1 MFEFLDKPYPFDNA
15 LNAFLRIGF
24 GIGLGLFLFILFFQP
39 FELDNADFNN
49 YILTIAGF
57 GGITFLLIGLPRIIF
72 PWILPKFLNT
82 RNWDLKREIFLQF
95 LLWIL
100 NSVAWAF
107 YTAYVAHVKL
117 SMYLVF
123 KMVMLSLAPPVIILI
138 VKEIQSLQNQ
148 LHKFK
153 EQNRELDAVA
163 RSKQKEDHETIE
175 LVSEN
180 RSEKLA
186 LKASELILVKSA
198 ENYVEIL
205 YRASGSINK
214 TLMRTTLKGIEDQL
228 RSLNQMLRCHRT
240 YIINTAHVIKLQREY
255 GRFYLKMHEIEEEI
269 PVSRQYLLGVKSALG
284 NA

>member
-57 GGITFLLIGLPRIIF
+57 GGITFLLIGLPRIIL

-240 YIINTAHVIKLQREY
+240 YIINTAHVIKLQREF
-255 GRFYLKMHEIEEEI
+255 GRFYLKMYEIEEEI